1 MTLIARVPRPL
12 WRPIVAT
19 ALIVIGAIAYQ
30 LWSAASGAA
39 KIAPDALQ
47 GPRIHV
53 AIHVNIAPE
62 AYHMT
67 RMQQAGRLVRTDA
80 RTYFIADARAGEVE
94 ALARAWWVS
103 AVRRWQPE

>member
-1 MTLIARVPRPL
+1 VSLLARVPRPL
-12 WRPIVAT
+12 WRPILAT
-19 ALIVIGAIAYQ
+19 ALILVGAIAYQ
-30 LWSAASGAA
+30 LWSAATGAA
-39 KIAPDALQ
+39 KIAPDAFT

-62 AYHMT
+62 AYHMA

-80 RTYFIADARAGEVE
+80 RTYYIADARAGEVE

-103 AVRRWQPE
+103 AVRRWDGR

>member
-1 MTLIARVPRPL
+1 VNLLARVPRPL

-19 ALIVIGAIAYQ
+19 ALIISGAIAYQ
-30 LWSAASGAA
+30 LWSAAAGAA
-39 KIAPDALQ
+39 KIAADALQ

-53 AIHVNIAPE
+53 AIRVNIAPE
-62 AYHMT
+62 AYHMA

-80 RTYFIADARAGEVE
+80 RTYYIADARAGEVE

-103 AVRRWQPE
+103 SVRRWDGQ